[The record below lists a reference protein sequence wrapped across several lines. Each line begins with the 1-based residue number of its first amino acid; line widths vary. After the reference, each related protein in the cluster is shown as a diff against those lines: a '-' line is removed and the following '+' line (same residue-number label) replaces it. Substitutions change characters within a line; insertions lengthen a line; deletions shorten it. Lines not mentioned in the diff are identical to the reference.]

1 MVSYTNSLSPD
12 ATPNIEHHE
21 DPQPQQLGLGWG
33 PKEVYRGDKSRKPR
47 ADRQLTEEDRD
58 FLASSKAT
66 QCQGPRTL
74 VLNSVYWRHGYMA
87 HMNEERLSWESIAS
101 MAAFLGL
108 HYKTVQRANKEL
120 VRRGLLGPVAEY
132 DWGAFTPLGRRHP
145 QSAIVYEV
153 RTIHHEFSA
162 FPQSATKEKVAPRTQ
177 SPTPP
182 DSESYPPGLKVLP
195 PRTQS
200 PTPPDSESD
209 NIELDRINIGVGR
222 NIDNVF
228 PESEKRVVHNQSD
241 KSKTKK
247 KKQERIRFSEY
258 KARMTP

>member
-132 DWGAFTPLGRRHP
+132 DWGAFTPLGRRLP

-162 FPQSATKEKVAPRTQ
+162 FPQSATKEKVA
-177 SPTPP
+177 
-182 DSESYPPGLKVLP
+182 